1 MTELNVVEEDRLVQR
16 QEQFRGGAGM
26 KKQTCSVWES
36 IGVGKLAGLWLLLLY
51 LCVCVCV
58 EDESC
63 IKTAQL

>member
-26 KKQTCSVWES
+26 KKQTFCSVWES
-36 IGVGKLAGLWLLLLY
+36 IGVGKKLAGLWLLLLF
-51 LCVCVCV
+51 LCVRV
-58 EDESC
+58 EDESL